1 MKRYYSIRQELR
13 NSVVQIKPNRHY
25 NEIGDFLLTSSS
37 ERLPD
42 DVVFDVI
49 KGKKWMDIIYYF
61 EGASNYFF
69 SQRFIDILS
78 TQGIDMASYCYPI
91 KINGYDNADYSVIYN
106 LRKYENINLD
116 CLLDDFGEPSY
127 FHIPDNDSCIPGIFS
142 VQGTNLKIISEET
155 MLVLQKNRV
164 TNVRFKEVYAFSSAE
179 CAEWKKLHAQNKAML
194 PNIE

>member
-61 EGASNYFF
+61 EAASEYFF
-69 SQRFIDILS
+69 SRRFIDILS
-78 TQGIDMASYCYPI
+78 AQGIDMASHCYPI
-91 KINGYDNADYSVIYN
+91 KINGYDNVDYYVMN
-106 LRKYENINLD
+106 NFKKYENINPD
-116 CLLDDFGEPSY
+116 NIFDDIEEPLY
-127 FHIPDNDSCIPGIFS
+127 FHIPDNDSCIPCIFS
-142 VQGTNLKIISEET
+142 VQDTNLRIISEET
-155 MLVLQKNRV
+155 MLVLQKKPCNQCQVHGNVCPQCSRV
-164 TNVRFKEVYAFSSAE
+164 CRVEETACPKQGDVA
-179 CAEWKKLHAQNKAML
+179 
-194 PNIE
+194 